1 VAAVW
6 KFPAAHSHA
15 TPAVPTAANPAAQV
29 EHITAGVAV
38 GAQVKHPAL
47 QGFYSWLEES

>member
-1 VAAVW
+1 VAAVA

-15 TPAVPTAANPAAQV
+15 TLAVPTAMNPAAQV
-29 EHITAGVAV
+29 EHNTGVLA
-38 GAQVKHPAL
+38 ARSQVKHPAL